1 MVPNL
6 QKVFVQTIC
15 KKTITMLKIESC
27 ELSFEKISK
36 FSFTENFWSETK
48 IRKTPHCVPTTVEKY
63 CNAIMLKFFREI
75 NSLVTSLA
83 EMVEMLIWRKN
94 GDRVEDVKI
103 WFHEKCAY
111 PYSLS

>member
-6 QKVFVQTIC
+6 QKIFVQTIC

-48 IRKTPHCVPTTVEKY
+48 IRKTPHCAMAACWIVHSVE
-63 CNAIMLKFFREI
+63 ITIL
-75 NSLVTSLA
+75 SQ
-83 EMVEMLIWRKN
+83 
-94 GDRVEDVKI
+94 KI
-103 WFHEKCAY
+103 SWN
-111 PYSLS
+111 